1 MSKLNKE
8 WHAAHPM
15 DKNPTTEER
24 LTWHLEHTAECGCR
38 PIPASLL
45 SIMAQRGIAMPER
58 GRAEQAVDQTAE

>member
-8 WHAAHPM
+8 WHADHPM

-24 LTWHLEHTAECGCR
+24 LSWHLEHTAHCGCR

-45 SIMAQRGIAMPER
+45 NIMAQRGIAVPKYGETP
-58 GRAEQAVDQTAE
+58 QTAVQTAE